1 MKTTLTESNAEA
13 LAPGQIIR
21 DDRIAGLMAIGRKGP
36 TSFAVQSD
44 IRRNGQFFRTCRY
57 TIGKQGEI
65 SIKDARVVA
74 MEAKSL
80 MHKGVDP
87 NNKHA
92 KSIAELTILS
102 CVQDHIN
109 ERDLAERTKHEY
121 LQHFTDKKL
130 NTLVSY
136 ANVHPKAITRDD
148 VRKTKAR
155 LMKRGTAL
163 AAGALRVLRL
173 TLTHAMRLD
182 ETIKENPVHFVVV
195 PPVKKRDVD
204 PVDLSVF
211 ACRANDLSPM
221 HKALWTLSL
230 LTGARRSS
238 ILTMKRSDVDTERG
252 ILHLSHVKTMKDGAS
267 LPIGK
272 RLAKLLEDYLEQPSA
287 SEWLWPGRGDGPLKD
302 MRFRR
307 RDWPY
312 GSHQLRHNWTTL
324 ATRADVPMMEQR
336 LLMLHALPGMGQT
349 YTHGEH
355 LIEHLRQYAEAV
367 EDLVAH
373 DAPELFS

>member
-1 MKTTLTESNAEA
+1 MKATLTEANAES

-36 TSFAVQSD
+36 TSLAVQSD

-65 SIKDARVVA
+65 SIKDARVIA
-74 MEAKSL
+74 MKAKAE
-80 MHKGVDP
+80 MHKGIDP

-92 KSIAELTILS
+92 KTVAELTLLS
-102 CVQDHIN
+102 CVQDHIT
-109 ERDLAERTKHEY
+109 ERDLAARTEHEY
-121 LQHFTDKKL
+121 LSHFTDKKL
-130 NTLVSY
+130 NTLTSY
-136 ANVHPKAITRDD
+136 ANVHPGAITRDD
-148 VRKTKAR
+148 VRKIKAR

-204 PVDLSVF
+204 PVDLSDF
-211 ACRANDLSPM
+211 AWRVVELNSM
-221 HKALWTLSL
+221 QRTLWTVSL

-238 ILTMKRSDVDTERG
+238 LLKMKRCDVDTKTG
-252 ILHLSHVKTMKDGAS
+252 IIHLTHVKTMKDGAS
-267 LPIGK
+267 LPIGR
-272 RLAKLLEDYLEQPSA
+272 RLSKLLEDYLKEPSA
-287 SEWLWPGRGDGPLKD
+287 SEWLWPGRGDSHLRD
-302 MRFRR
+302 MRVRG
-307 RDWPY
+307 WPY
-312 GSHQLRHNWTTL
+312 GSHQLRHNWATL

-349 YTHGEH
+349 YTHGDH
-355 LIEHLRQYAEAV
+355 LIEHLRHYAQAI
-367 EDLVAH
+367 EDLVL
-373 DAPELFS
+373 DESLDVNLI